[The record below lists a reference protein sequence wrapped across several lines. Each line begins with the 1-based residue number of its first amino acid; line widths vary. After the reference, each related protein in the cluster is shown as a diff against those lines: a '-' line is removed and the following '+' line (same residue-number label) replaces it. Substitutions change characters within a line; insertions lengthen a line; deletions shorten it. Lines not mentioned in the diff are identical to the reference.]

1 VRVATDIGGTFT
13 DLIYLDEA
21 TGEVGLTKASTT
33 PHNFAIGV
41 EDTLEK
47 SGINVADTTFFVHGS
62 TIIINALTERKGV
75 KTGLI
80 TTQGFRDV
88 LAITR
93 ANRPDIYNMYYTKPE
108 PFVPRYLRLEVRE
121 RVNYKGEELE
131 PLNEDDVRQ
140 AAEFFKKEGA
150 DEKHPVEAIA
160 VCFLHSYANPDH
172 EARCGELLRELL
184 PDVPITLSHEITK
197 EWREY
202 ERTNT
207 TVLNAYVQPIAVQ
220 YLDTLEEDLS
230 EMGMGPVE
238 HIMQSNGGIATLEMA
253 RQAPI
258 KTCESGPVAGVIGA
272 AVIGDL
278 LDEPNIISLDIGG
291 TTVKSSLVEG
301 SVPKITTDYKI
312 EYRRDW
318 EGYPIKVPTVDIVEI
333 GAGGGSIAWI
343 DKAGSL
349 RVGPVSAGAVPGP
362 ACYDAGGE
370 KPTVTDANLVVGRI
384 NPDYF
389 LGGEIKVSLDKA
401 RQSMQEI
408 ADHFGMGT
416 EEAAMGVIRL
426 ADANMIN
433 ALKLVSVRRGYDP
446 REFTLVAFG
455 GGGSMHAAA
464 LGRELRVRRI
474 VVPTVPAVFSAWG
487 MLMTDLRNDYIR
499 TMVARTDHIKP
510 AELSG
515 IFAEMEKEAAE
526 ELAAE
531 KVKKDVP
538 TKLAM
543 VFQRFAD
550 MRYMGQEHTVKVP
563 IPSGELTEKEM
574 QEINERFH
582 QLHEHAYTFRLES
595 PVELVNFHLTALGQV
610 EKPKITRLN
619 KDEARSV
626 EEAFKGERQVMFDD
640 TFQATPTYERDRLP
654 VGATLSGPLIVEEPA
669 ATTVVFP
676 GQRLSV
682 DEYGFLHIE

>member
-21 TGEVGLTKASTT
+21 TGEMGMTKASTT

-47 SGINVADTTFFVHGS
+47 SGISVADTTFFVHGS

-80 TTQGFRDV
+80 TTKGFRDV

-108 PFVPRYLRLEVRE
+108 PFVPRYLRLEARG

-140 AAEFFKKEGA
+140 AAESFKKEG
-150 DEKHPVEAIA
+150 VEAIA

-172 EARCGELLRELL
+172 EARCGALLRDLV
-184 PDVPITLSHEITK
+184 PDIPVTLSHEICQ

-207 TVLNAYVQPIAVQ
+207 TVLNAYVQPIAVH
-220 YLDTLEEDLS
+220 YLNTLENDLG

-238 HIMQSNGGIATLEMA
+238 HIMQSNGGIATFEMA

-258 KTCESGPVAGVIGA
+258 RTCESGPVAGVIGA

-278 LDEPNIISLDIGG
+278 LGEPNIISLDIGG
-291 TTVKSSLVEG
+291 TTVKSSLVEN
-301 SVPKITTDYKI
+301 SLPKITTDYKI

-389 LGGEIKVSLDKA
+389 LGGEIKVSMDKA
-401 RQSMQEI
+401 RRSMQEI
-408 ADHFGMGT
+408 AGFLDMSI

-426 ADANMIN
+426 ADANMVN

-446 REFTLVAFG
+446 REFTMVAFG

-464 LGRELRVRRI
+464 LARELRVKRI
-474 VVPTVPAVFSAWG
+474 LVPTEPAVFSAWG
-487 MLMTDLRNDYIR
+487 MLMADLRNDYIR
-499 TMVARTDHIKP
+499 TMVVRTDQIEP
-510 AELSG
+510 AELSS
-515 IFAEMEKEAAE
+515 IYAQMERQAAE

-531 KVKKDVP
+531 KVEEDQ
-538 TKLAM
+538 M

-563 IPSGELTEKEM
+563 IPGDQLTEKEM
-574 QEINERFH
+574 PEINEGFH
-582 QLHEHAYTFRLES
+582 QLHDHAYTFRLES

-610 EKPKITRLN
+610 EKPKITRLK
-619 KDEARSV
+619 KDATRTV
-626 EEAFKGERQVMFDD
+626 EDAYKGDRQVIFDEGFM
-640 TFQATPTYERDRLP
+640 TTPTYERDLLP
-654 VGATLSGPLIVEEPA
+654 VGAILSGPMIVEEPA

-676 GQRLSV
+676 DQILTV
-682 DEYGFLHIE
+682 DEHGFLHIEEE